1 MATLNLEN
9 LRAER
14 TRLNA
19 QAAELWAAADGL
31 RTSYAN
37 AGTDI
42 TQGEPF
48 DKIVEAFRAYDEVKD
63 GIAQLEQ
70 REGQL
75 HAIESHYRGP
85 GERLPMGGQLPQ
97 ERSAGGLIL
106 RGPGFS
112 PGARLVAS
120 AEYADLRERGA
131 FANDAAFRSMA
142 QNGLARPVDVMTRD
156 ELQAT
161 LAYIRGMATTITGG
175 GATSAGPFIQNDLVP
190 GFVSYL
196 RKRPTLASI
205 VGQGATDSD
214 VVEYVTQSAPTN
226 NMAETAE
233 ASAAPEQVYP
243 FATATTNVREITGF
257 VPITLRA
264 MADAGQLRSLIE
276 NELAMDALD
285 RLDTQLASGDGTGVN
300 LTGIYNVSGIGTFAL
315 GAYTATEAL
324 HRAITTVRVAAG
336 VLSECDY
343 IGMHPNDWQKL
354 RLERDANGRYIMGD
368 PGFAGAEQ
376 VWGIPVIPSTVFT
389 EGTPLTGNFGRG
401 AMLWLRE
408 ALSVT
413 SGLNSTDFVQ
423 RQITL
428 LAALRVAFAVTRP
441 GAFCAVTS
449 F

>member
-19 QAAELWAAADGL
+19 QAAELWATADGL
-31 RTSYAN
+31 RASYAN

-63 GIAQLEQ
+63 GIAQLAE

-97 ERSAGGLIL
+97 ERTANGTVL
-106 RGPGFS
+106 RGAGFS

-120 AEYADLRERGA
+120 AEYGDLRERGG
-131 FANDAAFRSMA
+131 FASDQAFRTMA
-142 QNGLARPVDVMTRD
+142 ANGLARPVDVMTRD

-190 GFVSYL
+190 GLVAYM

-205 VGQGATDSD
+205 VGPGTTDSD
-214 VVEYVTQSAPTN
+214 VVEYVLEGAPTN

-243 FATATTNVREITGF
+243 FSLESTNVREITGF

-264 MADAGQLRSLIE
+264 MSDAGQLRTLIE
-276 NELAMDALD
+276 NRLVIDALD
-285 RLDTQLASGDGTGVN
+285 KLDTQLASGPGTGVT
-300 LTGIYNVSGIGTFAL
+300 LTGIYNASGIGTFAL
-315 GAYTATEAL
+315 GAYTQTEAL

-336 VLSECDY
+336 VLAECDY

-354 RLERDANGRYIMGD
+354 RLERDSNGRYVMGD

-389 EGTPLTGNFGRG
+389 EGTPLAGNFGSG
-401 AMLWLRE
+401 ATLWVRE
-408 ALSVT
+408 AVSVT
-413 SGLNSTDFVQ
+413 SGLNSTDFTQ
-423 RQITL
+423 RQMTL